1 MNGVKTA
8 RAGYLCCRVSGC
20 GKESSDLNSPKV
32 SLIIPVY
39 NSGKYLRECLESA
52 VRQTLRELEIICV
65 DDRSTD
71 GSSDIIWEF
80 ALQDARIT
88 VITRPENMGA
98 GLSRKA
104 GAEAAHGEYIMFLD
118 GDDFLTDDACQEAY
132 DAICKDKS
140 DFLRFGMKL
149 YPVEGFEEKDTG
161 RFKNYLRPYK
171 EPILCTRP
179 GEMALRCFVWPRTT
193 HNVCDK
199 IFRTGIVKQAIS
211 HYQNERFDFSED
223 LYLFF
228 LICCFSLSSTVLDKQ
243 LYCYHYGAGITGKNA
258 ALATDR
264 FLKAAGSLDIYRL
277 LCKFADERKELTDVS
292 DALAAIKN
300 RLENSAVA
308 AAARGGWQL
317 KPDAFEQAAPF
328 PDADSFMGRVLARYH
343 AGKNT
348 EKRQILEALASQTY
362 LKVPPK
368 PVKVIA
374 VLPGTMRTG
383 QEADISGLVSL
394 WTDNGYQVILLAEE
408 GEDGEDRLLPGGAQR
423 CLLPRL
429 TDFRADTV
437 TRRIR
442 ALKEIVEREHID
454 LFVAQEP
461 DDMCSPADIVAAR
474 LAGALTVIFCHDS
487 FISQSL
493 HPTYAL
499 LNNALLRPPVYNLS
513 DAVITV
519 SAEERNWWNLHH
531 RRVYDAADV
540 SFVHDLETG
549 QYPEQSV
556 EVEMASRGVAKL
568 NTGLLTNLE
577 GLEEQAKEYEK
588 YSILHVNIRNNGTDG
603 CNVVERTIS
612 PSPGFLRRLNRPP
625 YGITLESAA
634 GKMVVEVLCRGSGVL
649 EIRLMGP
656 EARNTDGKRYPVWI
670 DCNYFAVNGEVI
682 FADTKTLCF
691 DKRYKY
697 QKPVADGEIVRFD
710 VEWSECRSANILT
723 GYRQMQTNL
732 DELKTKKA
740 LTDTRL
746 KEEKAKKEKAEQTL
760 KEERAKK
767 EKAEQML
774 KEEKAKREK
783 AEQMLGEVKNGWSF
797 RLGRF
802 ITYLPRKISR
812 LLK

>member
-1 MNGVKTA
+1 MAVKTA
-8 RAGYLCCRVSGC
+8 YDGYLCCRAAGC
-20 GKESSDLNSPKV
+20 GKESFNLNSPKV
-32 SLIIPVY
+32 SLIIPIY

-65 DDRSTD
+65 DDCSTD
-71 GSSDIIWEF
+71 GSPDIIREF
-80 ALQDARIT
+80 ASQDDRIT
-88 VITRPENMGA
+88 VITMPKNMGA

-104 GAEAAHGEYIMFLD
+104 GVETARGEYIMFLD

-132 DAICKDKS
+132 DAIYNDNS
-140 DFLRFGMKL
+140 DFLRFGMEL
-149 YPVEGFEEKDTG
+149 YPVEGFAEKDTV

-179 GEMALRCFVWPRTT
+179 GEMALCCFVWPRTT

-199 IFRTGIVKQAIS
+199 IFRMGIVKQAIAY
-211 HYQNERFDFSED
+211 YQNERFDFSED

-264 FLKAAGSLDIYRL
+264 FLKAAGSMNIYRL
-277 LCKFADERKELTDVS
+277 LCKFADERKELTDIS

-328 PDADSFMGRVLARYH
+328 PDADSFMGRILARYH

-348 EKRQILEALASQTY
+348 EKRQILETLASQTY

-374 VLPGTMRTG
+374 VLPGTVSTG
-383 QEADISGLVSL
+383 QEAGISELVSL
-394 WTDNGYQVILLAEE
+394 WTDNGYQVIMLAEE
-408 GEDGEDRLLPGGAQR
+408 GEEGEDRLLPGGTHR

-461 DDMCSPADIVAAR
+461 DDVCTLADIVAAR
-474 LAGALTVIFCHDS
+474 LAGVLTVIYCHDS

-493 HPTYAL
+493 RPTYAL
-499 LNNALLRPPVYNLS
+499 LNNALLRPPVFNLC

-531 RRVYDAADV
+531 RRVYEADDISV
-540 SFVHDLETG
+540 FHDLKTG
-549 QYPEQSV
+549 QYPEQNV
-556 EVEMASRGVAKL
+556 KVEMASRCLAML
-568 NTGLLTNLE
+568 NDGLLINLE

-588 YSILHVNIRNNGTDG
+588 YSILHINIRNNGTG
-603 CNVVERTIS
+603 ECNVVERMIS
-612 PSPGFLRRLNRPP
+612 PYPGFLRRKNRPP

-634 GKMVVEVLCRGSGVL
+634 GKMVLEVLCQGSGVL

-656 EARNTDGKRYPVWI
+656 EVRNTEGKRYPVWI
-670 DCNYFAVNGEVI
+670 DCNYFAVNGEVV
-682 FADTKTLCF
+682 FADTKTVCF

-697 QKPVADGEIVRFD
+697 QREVANGEIVRFD

-723 GYRQMQTNL
+723 EYQQMQNNL
-732 DELKTKKA
+732 AEMKAKKK
-740 LTDTRL
+740 LTDARL
-746 KEEKAKKEKAEQTL
+746 KEEKAKKEKAEQML
-760 KEERAKK
+760 KEEKAKK
-767 EKAEQML
+767 EKAGQML

-783 AEQMLGEVKNGWSF
+783 AEQMLRKIKNGWSF

-802 ITYLPRKISR
+802 ITYLPRKISQ